1 MRRRKHA
8 TLFRRGLRR
17 PMRMRDVWE
26 IVGLTIAFMLLIT
39 AGGLS
44 MIALTLMFGGQ

>member
-44 MIALTLMFGGQ
+44 MIALGLMFGGQ